1 MKGGEKMYG
10 YLWNLG
16 VRVKD
21 RAKAFL
27 RDEDGMGTVEVILI
41 IVVLIGLVIVFKEQI
56 SGIVERVFQTINE
69 ETNAVTG

>member
-1 MKGGEKMYG
+1 MYG

-16 VRVKD
+16 VMMKD
-21 RAKAFL
+21 RAKAFF

-56 SGIVERVFQTINE
+56 SGIVERVFETIND

>member
-1 MKGGEKMYG
+1 MYG

-16 VRVKD
+16 TRMKD
-21 RAKAFL
+21 RAKSFF